1 MAFTLCSSQAIIAK
15 AGAQANSDAVASL
28 ALLTQY
34 SEEAEAEIM
43 AITRK
48 DWTTDY
54 AGLDSGVSAILDMYC
69 SCHGGSNLINYDMGG
84 YTSREEA
91 RLMLNFLDQ
100 RMKVAASLLRD
111 KKVET
116 FIDGA

>member
-1 MAFTLCSSQAIIAK
+1 MAFTLCSSEAIVTK
-15 AGAQANSDAVASL
+15 AGTNVNSDAIASL
-28 ALLTQY
+28 ALLTRL
-34 SEEAEAEIM
+34 SEEAEAEICS
-43 AITRK
+43 ITRK
-48 DWTTDY
+48 DWITAY
-54 AGLDSGVSAILDMYC
+54 SGLDTEVRNILDMYC
-69 SCHGGSNLINYDMGG
+69 SAHAGSNLITYDMGG
-84 YTSREEA
+84 FTSREEA